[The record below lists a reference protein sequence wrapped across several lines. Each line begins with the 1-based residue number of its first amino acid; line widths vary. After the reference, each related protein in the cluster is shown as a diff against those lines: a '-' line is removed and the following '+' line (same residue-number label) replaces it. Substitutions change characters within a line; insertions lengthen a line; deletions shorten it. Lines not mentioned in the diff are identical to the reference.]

1 MKPLDKDFTV
11 CLLNDSFPPVID
23 GVANTMVNYANIIH
37 GNLGKAVV
45 AVPDFPGAVDS
56 YEYPVI
62 RYPSVDTTKIVGYRA
77 GYPFSVTALSGV
89 SDEKPDI
96 IHSHCPV
103 MSSAFARTL
112 REQIDVPVVFTYH
125 TKFDVE
131 INHAVSNRLLQ
142 KSAVRLL
149 VDNISASDE
158 VWVVSHGAGQSL
170 RSLGYQGDYIVM
182 ENGVDF
188 PKGSVSAEESNS
200 LRNELGIPSDMPVYL
215 FVGRLMWYKGIK
227 LILDALAGV
236 KASGG
241 DFRMVFV
248 GDGMEREAMEEY
260 VRNLRLD
267 DKCIFTGSVQDR
279 HRLRTFF
286 SMADLFLFPSTYD
299 TYGIVVRE
307 AAACGLA
314 SVLIEGSCAAEGT
327 VHGENAYHI
336 DESSQSMRD
345 LLLRYGQDRAVMRR
359 IGQNAMDQ
367 LYLSWED
374 SVKRAWERYGIV
386 LDDYRRG
393 VTDRNLIWSDE
404 VYNWMSDLCQ
414 GIEMAREFRE
424 DRQRIRKR
432 RREQRKTRRMER

>member
-1 MKPLDKDFTV
+1 MEQNKDLTV
-11 CLLNDSFPPVID
+11 CLLNDSFPPLID
-23 GVANTMVNYANIIH
+23 GVANTVVNYANIIH
-37 GNLGKAVV
+37 GNMGKTVV
-45 AVPDFPGAVDS
+45 AVPDFPGAVDQ
-56 YEYPVI
+56 YDYPVI
-62 RYPSVDTTKIVGYRA
+62 RYPSVDTTKLVGYRA
-77 GYPFSVTALSGV
+77 GYPFSVTALGSV
-89 SDEKPDI
+89 VDHKPDI

-103 MSSAFARTL
+103 MSTAFARTL

-125 TKFDVE
+125 TKFDIE

-149 VDNISASDE
+149 VDNISACDE
-158 VWVVSHGAGQSL
+158 VWVVSHGAGESL
-170 RSLGYQGDYIVM
+170 RSLGYQGEYVVM

-188 PKGSVSAEESNS
+188 PKGAVAQEECDA
-200 LRNELGIPSDMPVYL
+200 LRHQLNIPRDVPVYL
-215 FVGRLMWYKGIK
+215 FVGRLRWYKGIR

-236 KASGG
+236 QASGG

-248 GDGMEREAMEEY
+248 GDGMEKDEMEEY
-260 VRNLRLD
+260 ARQLKLD
-267 DKCIFTGSVQDR
+267 GKCLFVGSVQDR
-279 HRLRTFF
+279 QMLRTYF

-307 AAACGLA
+307 AAACGLS
-314 SVLIEGSCAAEGT
+314 SVLVKGSCAAEGT
-327 VHGENAYHI
+327 THAENAYHI
-336 DESSQSMRD
+336 DENAQSMRD
-345 LLLRYGQDRAVMRR
+345 LLLRYGQDRTLMCRL
-359 IGQNAMDQ
+359 GQNAQDQ

-374 SVKRAWERYGIV
+374 SVKRAWERYGII

-393 VTDRNLIWSDE
+393 VTDRSLIWSDE

-432 RREQRKTRRMER
+432 RREQRRTRRMER

>member
-1 MKPLDKDFTV
+1 MEPQNNALTV
-11 CLLNDSFPPVID
+11 CLLNDSFPPLID
-23 GVANTMVNYANIIH
+23 GVSNTMVNYADLIH
-37 GNLGKAVV
+37 GKLGNAVV
-45 AVPDFPGAVDS
+45 AVPDFPGAEDR
-56 YEYPVI
+56 YDYPVI

-77 GYPFSVTALSGV
+77 GFPFSVTALSGV
-89 SDEKPDI
+89 VDARPDI

-125 TKFDVE
+125 TKFDIE
-131 INHAVSNRLLQ
+131 INRAVSNRLLQ
-142 KSAVRLL
+142 RSAVRLL

-158 VWVVSHGAGQSL
+158 VWVVSQGAGKSL

-188 PKGSVSAEESNS
+188 PKGSVPEEESAV
-200 LRNELGIPSDMPVYL
+200 LRDELGITRETPVYL
-215 FVGRLMWYKGIK
+215 FVGRLMWYKGIR

-236 KASGG
+236 KASGSA
-241 DFRMVFV
+241 FRMIFV
-248 GDGMEREAMEEY
+248 GDGLERGEMEDYART
-260 VRNLRLD
+260 LKLD
-267 DKCIFTGSVQDR
+267 DRCVFVGSVHDR
-279 HRLRTFF
+279 QKLRAYF

-314 SVLIEGSCAAEGT
+314 SVLVANSCAAEGT
-327 VHGENAYHI
+327 IHGENAFHI
-336 DESSQSMRD
+336 EETAESMRD
-345 LLLRYGQDRAVMRR
+345 LLLRYGQDRAAMRKL
-359 IGQNAMDQ
+359 GHNAMSQ

-386 LDDYRRG
+386 IEHYRHG
-393 VTDRNLIWSDE
+393 LTDRNLVWTDE

-414 GIEMAREFRE
+414 GIDSARDFHEN
-424 DRQRIRKR
+424 RQRMRQR
-432 RREQRKTRRMER
+432 RHQQRRMRRMER

>member
-1 MKPLDKDFTV
+1 MNPMNNNLTV

-23 GVANTMVNYANIIH
+23 GVANTMLNYANIIH
-37 GNLGKAVV
+37 GNMGQAVV
-45 AVPDFPGAVDS
+45 AVPDFPGAVDQ
-56 YEYPVI
+56 YKYPVI
-62 RYPSVDTTKIVGYRA
+62 RYPSIDTTKIVGYRA
-77 GYPFSVTALSGV
+77 GYPFSVTALGSV
-89 SDEKPDI
+89 ADQKPDI

-103 MSSAFARTL
+103 MSTAFARTL

-125 TKFDVE
+125 TKFDIE

-149 VDNISASDE
+149 VDNISACDE
-158 VWVVSHGAGQSL
+158 VWVVSHGAGESL
-170 RSLGYQGDYIVM
+170 RSLGYQGEYIVM

-188 PKGSVSAEESNS
+188 PKGPVSREESAA
-200 LRNELGIPSDMPVYL
+200 LRSKLGIPSYMPVYL
-215 FVGRLMWYKGIK
+215 FVGRLRWYKGIR

-236 KASGG
+236 HAAGR

-248 GDGMEREAMEEY
+248 GDGLEKEEMEEY
-260 VRNLRLD
+260 VRELKLD
-267 DKCIFTGSVQDR
+267 GKCIFAGSVQDR
-279 HRLRTFF
+279 QMLRTYF

-314 SVLIEGSCAAEGT
+314 SVLIDGSCAAEGT
-327 VHGENAYHI
+327 AHGENAYHI
-336 DESSQSMRD
+336 EENAQSMRD
-345 LLLRYGQDRAVMRR
+345 LIIHHGQDRNSMRR
-359 IGQNAMDQ
+359 LGENAMDQ

-393 VTDRNLIWSDE
+393 LTDRNMVWTDD

-414 GIEMAREFRE
+414 GIEMARDFHE
-424 DRQRIRKR
+424 DRQRMR
-432 RREQRKTRRMER
+432 RRRRQQRRTRRMDR